1 MNAQTQFLC
10 PDPAPEPP
18 APAPARPAQYEFGP
32 VETRYDGWTPDKQ
45 AIFLRVVS
53 EGHSITHSCRVVGMT
68 KQSAYALRRSARG
81 AGFALGWQAALILGR
96 ERLADE
102 MLDRAMNGVV
112 ETVTSPN
119 GDVTERHRHDN
130 RLGMAMLSRMDR
142 LADAA
147 RADASHAAARL
158 VAQDFDQY
166 LDLVGRDGGP
176 ARAGLFLGARADAA
190 AADELAPIRALAR
203 ADKWLR
209 THTDLAEPV
218 DATGLDPAARAGWT
232 GEQWGRAEAL
242 GLVQLAPPTDARDG
256 NGKLGQPDD
265 ADDDKEPVWWD
276 MFEER
281 WRTRFPPTDDFLG
294 EEDGDY
300 GDPGYSRT
308 LSEAEEDA
316 WEAEHRAEVAERE
329 IIEGRERDLYF
340 GFLVEPEAAPAP
352 DEPAK
357 PDEPDEP
364 AEPAEPP
371 VAPRRRS
378 RAGSCVEPAS
388 APPPARVSGAPVMSI
403 FGKIKD
409 AIFGHKA
416 TAPAAPA
423 QAPAQVA
430 AQSPAQSPAMPQMQQ
445 PAAAAP
451 AQPVDVEMVLMVF
464 ETERGTA
471 DLEWRTS
478 IVDLMKLI
486 GLDSSLENRKALA
499 AELGYGGT
507 LDGSAEM
514 NLWLHKAVMQELEK
528 NGGKVPAGLKD

>member
-1 MNAQTQFLC
+1 MNAQAQFLC
-10 PDPAPEPP
+10 PDPAPEPTD
-18 APAPARPAQYEFGP
+18 PARPVQYDFGP

-53 EGHSITHSCRVVGMT
+53 EGHSITHCCRVVRMT

-102 MLDRAMNGVV
+102 MLDRALNGVV
-112 ETVTSPN
+112 ETITTPN
-119 GDVTERHRHDN
+119 GEVTERHRHDN

-142 LADAA
+142 VADAA

-218 DATGLDPAARAGWT
+218 DATDLDPAARAGWT
-232 GEQWGRAEAL
+232 GEQWGRAEAV
-242 GLVQLAPPTDARDG
+242 GLVQLAPPADARDG
-256 NGKLGQPDD
+256 SGKLGQPDD
-265 ADDDKEPVWWD
+265 AADAKEPVWWD

-281 WRTRFPPTDDFLG
+281 WRTHFPPPEDFDG
-294 EEDGDY
+294 EEDGAY
-300 GDPGYSRT
+300 GDEGYSRT
-308 LSEAEEDA
+308 LSDAEEAA
-316 WEAEHRAEVAERE
+316 WETEYRAEVAARE
-329 IIEGRERDLYF
+329 AAEARDRDRYF
-340 GFLVEPEAAPAP
+340 GFLVEPEPEAAPAP
-352 DEPAK
+352 DEP
-357 PDEPDEP
+357 DEPSDT
-364 AEPAEPP
+364 
-371 VAPRRRS
+371 PRRKS
-378 RAGSCVEPAS
+378 RAGSCVEPLS
-388 APPPARVSGAPVMSI
+388 APPPGARTGAPVMSI

-416 TAPAAPA
+416 AAPAAPTQAPA
-423 QAPAQVA
+423 QAPGQPA
-430 AQSPAQSPAMPQMQQ
+430 AQSPAMPQMQQ

-471 DLEWRTS
+471 DLNWRTS
-478 IVDLMKLI
+478 IVDLLKLI
-486 GLDSSLENRKALA
+486 DLDSSLENRKALA

-514 NLWLHKAVMQELEK
+514 NLWLHKAVMQALEK